1 MSAPI
6 DHNMSTDE
14 KDILCEIEATVTTGF
29 EPTAMEEAVEKLNAE
44 VTVSRG
50 RIVLKVPISKV
61 KKVLELGCV
70 DNCYVLMTKVSD
82 FKFSEDEL
90 ESMARLRELVKSVD
104 WETGLRAWRE
114 VFTFKQPINSKPD
127 IIPDVLGEP
136 QLSSRIHKPKKGDN
150 GGKKSKRQKMKERM
164 EKKKEERKKFEESKI
179 SSDNNVVDKDS
190 VTMVTGLEDIKNLDK
205 TSQRLVNYKEVETVE
220 KKIEDNLQ
228 DAQTAE
234 DAKQVLNTE
243 PVSKK
248 PKLTEYSPDK
258 PAFRVTCHRTG
269 LNHSF
274 DSMGAQSNFGGA
286 VYNYFKWNVSM
297 KEFDIE
303 VMLYIDSNDVRVGL
317 ALTRQS
323 LHRRHTIAFGPTT
336 LRPTIAYNMLR
347 MCKIQPGE
355 IICDPMC
362 GSGVIPIQAA
372 LYWPEGTYLAGEIVK
387 RAIDRTVENVEYVNK
402 LQAEKEKPD
411 IKVQTIKWDA
421 SNLPLQDESVTV
433 FITDLPFGV
442 RLGSKKEN
450 SSLYPKVLH
459 EMSRVTKLKS
469 GRVCLLTQ
477 DKKGI
482 NKAMQLVSKYWKR
495 TNAVGINMGG
505 LAACVYMMYRNSEV
519 FDKSQPLVIPSF
531 DETSPSKNYKK
542 LQTLREEKELS

>member
-1 MSAPI
+1 MSAPTN
-6 DHNMSTDE
+6 DNMSTDE

-44 VTVSRG
+44 VSVSRG
-50 RIVLKVPISKV
+50 RIILKVPISKV

-90 ESMARLRELVKSVD
+90 ESMGRLRELVRSVD

-127 IIPDVLGEP
+127 VIPVELGEP
-136 QLSSRIHKPKKGDN
+136 VLSSRIHKPKKGDN
-150 GGKKSKRQKMKERM
+150 VVKKSKRQKMKERM
-164 EKKKEERKKFEESKI
+164 EKKKEERKKFAQNKI
-179 SSDNNVVDKDS
+179 SSENNVADKDN

-205 TSQRLVNYKEVETVE
+205 TSERLENSKEEEKVE
-220 KKIEDNLQ
+220 KKKDNVQ
-228 DAQTAE
+228 EAETA
-234 DAKQVLNTE
+234 DDTKPDSNTE
-243 PVSKK
+243 PMAKR

-274 DSMGAQSNFGGA
+274 DSMGAQSNFGAA

-303 VMLYIDSNDVRVGL
+303 VMLYIDSDDVRVGL

-347 MCKIQPGE
+347 LCKIQPGE

-372 LYWPEGTYLAGEIVK
+372 LYWPEATYLAGEIVRK
-387 RAIDRTVENVEYVNK
+387 AVDRTVENVEYVNK
-402 LQAEKEKPD
+402 LQAEKEKPG
-411 IKVQTIKWDA
+411 IKVQTVKWDA
-421 SNLPLQDESVTV
+421 TNLPLQDESVTV

-450 SSLYPKVLH
+450 SSLYPKVLY

-469 GRVCLLTQ
+469 GRACFLTQ

-482 NKAMQLVSKYWKR
+482 NQAMQLVSKYWKR
-495 TNAVGINMGG
+495 STTVGINMGG

-519 FDKSQPLVIPSF
+519 FDKSQPLVIPRF
-531 DETSPSKNYKK
+531 DERSPSKDSKK
-542 LQTLREEKELS
+542 VSDIE